1 MEYLIL
7 GNGAGMAEYSTP
19 LCLAYNNCPGN
30 GCPYMCYTNCPTY
43 TIGCAKPGTAGMNP
57 MSLGTQ
63 TRRIK
68 VRCGSTPYLY
78 DKDGEKYVEI

>member
-43 TIGCAKPGTAGMNP
+43 TIGVQ
-57 MSLGTQ
+57 SREQL
-63 TRRIK
+63 
-68 VRCGSTPYLY
+68 
-78 DKDGEKYVEI
+78 E

>member
-43 TIGCAKPGTAGMNP
+43 TIGCAKPGTAGMSP

-63 TRRIK
+63 N
-68 VRCGSTPYLY
+68 
-78 DKDGEKYVEI
+78 